1 MSWWT
6 KSPRNTF
13 CGWPK
18 SCSSAR
24 NNRAGRASPIRLA
37 APIKT
42 LARADKYC
50 RSHEMPSNPYAAHIE
65 ASVLTAEPVELVRSL
80 YRGALDAVGDARAC
94 AAESDAAGRSAAV
107 SKAVNILRELAFSL
121 DPASEPGMARNLLEL
136 YDYMQRRLLAAQLE
150 R

>member
-1 MSWWT
+1 
-6 KSPRNTF
+6 
-13 CGWPK
+13 
-18 SCSSAR
+18 
-24 NNRAGRASPIRLA
+24 
-37 APIKT
+37 
-42 LARADKYC
+42 
-50 RSHEMPSNPYAAHIE
+50 MPSNPYAAHIE

-80 YRGALDAVGDARAC
+80 YRGALDAVSDARVC

-150 R
+150 RSEAPLVEVAGLLATLAEAWDQVDVQPAPASSLMQHAG

>member
-1 MSWWT
+1 
-6 KSPRNTF
+6 
-13 CGWPK
+13 
-18 SCSSAR
+18 
-24 NNRAGRASPIRLA
+24 
-37 APIKT
+37 
-42 LARADKYC
+42 
-50 RSHEMPSNPYAAHIE
+50 MPSNPYAAHIE

-150 R
+150 RSEAPLAEVAGLLATLAEAWDQVDVPPVAEGSLMQHAG